1 MGCNQPG
8 MDETPEELEQIRRE
22 AETIDPHKY
31 RRRYRAMMTVFAL
44 AFCTA
49 VVWVAIRMAHASR
62 NPCERVRDYFCKKA
76 LTDVAKCNGYQS
88 VFKESVEDPSPK
100 MRGVIRD
107 QCLTKINR
115 MKEEDGI
122 TVE

>member
-1 MGCNQPG
+1 
-8 MDETPEELEQIRRE
+8 MDPSPEELEQIRRE
-22 AETIDPHKY
+22 AEAIDPHQY
-31 RRRYRAMMTVFAL
+31 RRRRRITSVVIAV

-49 VVWVAIRMAHASR
+49 VTWVAVRMAVASR
-62 NPCERVRDYFCKKA
+62 NPCERVRDYFCKKQ
-76 LTDVAKCNGYQS
+76 LDVVRCNSYQGIY
-88 VFKESVEDPSPK
+88 KESVEDQSPK
-100 MRGVIRD
+100 MRSVIRD

>member
-1 MGCNQPG
+1 

-22 AETIDPHKY
+22 AETIDPQKY
-31 RRRYRAMMTVFAL
+31 RRRYRLVMTVLAV

-49 VVWVAIRMAHASR
+49 VVWVAMDMAVASR

-76 LTDVAKCNGYQS
+76 LTDVAKCNSYQV
-88 VFKESVEDPSPK
+88 VFKESVEDQSPK

-107 QCLTKINR
+107 QCLTKIIR